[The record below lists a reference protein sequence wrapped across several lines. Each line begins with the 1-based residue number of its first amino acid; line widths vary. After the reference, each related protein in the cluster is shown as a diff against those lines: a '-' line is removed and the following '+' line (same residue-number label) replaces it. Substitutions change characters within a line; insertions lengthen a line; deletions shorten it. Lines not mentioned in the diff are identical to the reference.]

1 MAYDIEDAMA
11 DAEKEA
17 QKEKKMAYYVGFL
30 IMGKIILIM
39 IIWLCYVFFIQRHVA
54 RSIEEVPAPCRTAIW
69 LHRSILQRFSAAR

>member
-54 RSIEEVPAPCRTAIW
+54 RSIEENMQDSYLVTSQPT
-69 LHRSILQRFSAAR
+69 SNV